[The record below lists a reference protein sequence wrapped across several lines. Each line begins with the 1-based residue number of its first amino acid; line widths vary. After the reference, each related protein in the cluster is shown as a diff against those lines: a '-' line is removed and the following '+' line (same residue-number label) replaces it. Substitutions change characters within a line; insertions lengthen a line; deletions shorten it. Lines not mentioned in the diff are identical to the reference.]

1 MVSGDFDLLEEEP
14 SADAVAAEEMGPL
27 ETVELADDEREELK
41 ELLSTY
47 GFQLEEAR
55 YQKFRKIVPRS
66 KRPFYGK
73 ETEEG

>member
-1 MVSGDFDLLEEEP
+1 V
-14 SADAVAAEEMGPL
+14 
-27 ETVELADDEREELK
+27 EELEDEERK
-41 ELLSTY
+41 DLKKLLPTY
-47 GFQLEEAR
+47 GFQLDEAQ